1 MPPEKPHDSPCV
13 DLVRV
18 QERLR
23 SVERTQERQ
32 GDKLANLAGGM
43 SDYALGVKGLAGEHT
58 ELYRRIEGLEAE
70 ERCELEPEHVR
81 ALPQKVHDG
90 ERRLR
95 ELESWRDET
104 KERDVRIRG
113 FRTMITV
120 ALISAG
126 ASLLVAIVAGIFA
139 IWKG

>member
-1 MPPEKPHDSPCV
+1 MPPEKHDTPCV

-18 QERLR
+18 QEQVRHL
-23 SVERTQERQ
+23 ERTQERQ
-32 GDKLANLAGGM
+32 GDKLAHLAGGM
-43 SDYALGVKGLAGEHT
+43 ADYALAVKGLSGEHT

-70 ERCELEPEHVR
+70 ERCELEPDRVR

-95 ELESWRDET
+95 ELEAWRDET
-104 KERDVRIRG
+104 KERDLRIRG